1 MGSIQILLPFAMM
14 TVIIGLAKLY
24 EEKLGMLLLE
34 GLQGA
39 VQSHTIISNLLAHPV
54 RRSEIH
60 RQLASAI
67 IQDIRNHI
75 PTRHGIHPVL
85 VLRTSLCQFQNRP
98 IGVILLAVIKNVLI
112 IGHATEH
119 LAVTG
124 IGFPD
129 AVGHLHLRFPVAVA
143 NHAAFLPAHL
153 PEKRHQTVAPGTL
166 KHLLPSQTINGNHYH
181 SRLLLLAILAIHGEQ
196 EQQGKKQQQWNHFLL
211 HKLGSPFY
219 DNKYRKRFLW
229 RQRFGIQHGSPTF

>member
-85 VLRTSLCQFQNRP
+85 VL
-98 IGVILLAVIKNVLI
+98 
-112 IGHATEH
+112 
-119 LAVTG
+119 
-124 IGFPD
+124 
-129 AVGHLHLRFPVAVA
+129 
-143 NHAAFLPAHL
+143 
-153 PEKRHQTVAPGTL
+153 
-166 KHLLPSQTINGNHYH
+166 
-181 SRLLLLAILAIHGEQ
+181 
-196 EQQGKKQQQWNHFLL
+196 
-211 HKLGSPFY
+211 
-219 DNKYRKRFLW
+219 
-229 RQRFGIQHGSPTF
+229 

>member
-1 MGSIQILLPFAMM
+1 
-14 TVIIGLAKLY
+14 
-24 EEKLGMLLLE
+24 MLLLE

-67 IQDIRNHI
+67 IQDIRNHF

-129 AVGHLHLRFPVAVA
+129 AVCHLHLRFPVTVA
-143 NHAAFLPAHL
+143 YHAALLPAHL
-153 PEKRHQTVAPGTL
+153 PEKRHQTVAPGAL

-181 SRLLLLAILAIHGEQ
+181 TRLLLLAILAIHGEQ

-211 HKLGSPFY
+211 HKPGSPFY
-219 DNKYRKRFLW
+219 NNKYRKRF
-229 RQRFGIQHGSPTF
+229 Q

>member
-75 PTRHGIHPVL
+75 PTRHGIHSIL
-85 VLRTSLCQFQNRP
+85 ILRTSLSQFQNRP
-98 IGVILLAVIKNVLI
+98 VGVILLSVIKNVLI
-112 IGHATEH
+112 IGYSTEH
-119 LAVTG
+119 LAIAG

-211 HKLGSPFY
+211 HKPGSPFY